1 MHETFVLWSGKN
13 VRTNVCTMLFC
24 HAQSRVRCRIYPF
37 PVSIGSICPGG
48 RNPCS
53 RSCKHCLAL
62 RSSIFSIPQ
71 THSATG
77 AVIPWQGKPLCCQ
90 TWGLQST
97 GTPLLPGRSKGL
109 PSCETMWYVFSM
121 IPILLAF
128 LSRIARCLSR
138 LDMPLSSMTFYTSI
152 PSPWNRTISGVRL
165 PIPRSNC
172 PFICICNMQKTAL

>member
-71 THSATG
+71 TRSATG
-77 AVIPWQGKPLCCQ
+77 AAIPWQGKPLCCQ

-97 GTPLLPGRSKGL
+97 GAPLLPERSKGL

-121 IPILLAF
+121 TPIPLAF
-128 LSRIARCLSR
+128 LSRIARCLSH
-138 LDMPLSSMTFYTSI
+138 LDMPLSSMMFCTST
-152 PSPWNRTISGVRL
+152 PL
-165 PIPRSNC
+165 P
-172 PFICICNMQKTAL
+172 